1 MSTNLDELGSNYQ
14 RELTQLSYL
23 DITEEGQAI
32 INDKNSSITV
42 SELRQYLSEPDHV
55 SYGNFGGTTEISQKM
70 SEFISG
76 QQMTT
81 DADILDKLEAY
92 GMGDLKVVAIKDDPE
107 TGLQAMCFE
116 DEYGNRGFSFR
127 GTDFNFEKGCF
138 KGDIAQGDIGEW
150 LTSDSQQ
157 ARDAVAFFNEHKAE
171 NGENHLYGHS
181 LGGNL
186 VSHVFAENHND
197 VEMAFTYAGL
207 GIDTKTLSQEQ
218 LDAFNSEKF
227 NCWIPEYD
235 IIGWLKDNSA
245 YSDRVFFCAVNDEY
259 TQNAISGHIA
269 QSADT
274 GTENLKQ
281 ISREDAEQ
289 LMDKAAG
296 VYAFCTGAHSLKDD
310 FAERAK
316 EIGQSISEYAGDRMS
331 ELREMNYGAFASALL
346 NSTKE
351 WAGKAFSMARDGLDY
366 VQEHKEEIAT
376 GVKDFVSNPKESI
389 GKAFNEVGDYVKSH
403 GEQIDRENI
412 ASHHQPENEMK
423 AEKVHETA
431 SISQGAT
438 VGVSQNNS
446 APTIKK
452 DDLDSIK
459 QGDANVTGKVENL
472 AQNVGS
478 TTNQKLGELSN
489 SISSIDQLFGGD
501 GNTFALG
508 EMREGLGFAQQAA
521 NFAKDFSKGD
531 FLSMGQ
537 DVLSF
542 GQGLESQ
549 MGGGG
554 NVLDDAMDLS
564 FGRER

>member
-1 MSTNLDELGSNYQ
+1 MSEIRKVETDMELLEKVLSKENLNKAYKQVYKNKGASGVDGITVDEL
-14 RELTQLSYL
+14 L
-23 DITEEGQAI
+23 
-32 INDKNSSITV
+32 
-42 SELRQYLSEPDHV
+42 
-55 SYGNFGGTTEISQKM
+55 
-70 SEFISG
+70 
-76 QQMTT
+76 
-81 DADILDKLEAY
+81 
-92 GMGDLKVVAIKDDPE
+92 
-107 TGLQAMCFE
+107 
-116 DEYGNRGFSFR
+116 
-127 GTDFNFEKGCF
+127 
-138 KGDIAQGDIGEW
+138 
-150 LTSDSQQ
+150 
-157 ARDAVAFFNEHKAE
+157 
-171 NGENHLYGHS
+171 LY
-181 LGGNL
+181 
-186 VSHVFAENHND
+186 
-197 VEMAFTYAGL
+197 
-207 GIDTKTLSQEQ
+207 I
-218 LDAFNSEKF
+218 
-227 NCWIPEYD
+227 
-235 IIGWLKDNSA
+235 
-245 YSDRVFFCAVNDEY
+245 
-259 TQNAISGHIA
+259 
-269 QSADT
+269 
-274 GTENLKQ
+274 
-281 ISREDAEQ
+281 
-289 LMDKAAG
+289 
-296 VYAFCTGAHSLKDD
+296 
-310 FAERAK
+310 
-316 EIGQSISEYAGDRMS
+316 
-331 ELREMNYGAFASALL
+331 
-346 NSTKE
+346 
-351 WAGKAFSMARDGLDY
+351 
-366 VQEHKEEIAT
+366 QEHKEEIAT

-459 QGDANVTGKVENL
+459 QGDANATGKVENL

-478 TTNQKLGELSN
+478 ATNQKLGELSN